1 MHVKACHYKQCS
13 AVAKI
18 LYVMLKV
25 SFEIMQVNYSTIH
38 FHCNITF
45 FGFDMCTCSQ
55 LLVNA
60 FCTYTGAA
68 LGYQNRLL
76 YVPRH
81 CARIDTF
88 GV

>member
-1 MHVKACHYKQCS
+1 MHLKACHYKQCS

-45 FGFDMCTCSQ
+45 LDLICV
-55 LLVNA
+55 LVLSCWLTLSVLILA
-60 FCTYTGAA
+60 QHWDIKTGCCMFH
-68 LGYQNRLL
+68 GT
-76 YVPRH
+76 VP
-81 CARIDTF
+81 
-88 GV
+88 G